1 MIKRLLMMVLVC
13 MGVLFTFAPGGA
25 RAQDEGG
32 DDDEWMR
39 LCRRILASGHLPA
52 RCREKLAD
60 ESWEHYCRRVYGTD
74 AWTRRCA
81 PQRPDED
88 LAHYCRRVYGTDEW
102 TRRCA
107 QPTPTFDPIE
117 YCRRIYGTDE
127 WTRRCLNLV
136 PTRTPSV
143 APPTREPHREATAV
157 PVTEVAPQPTH
168 RPAEP
173 ISEATATPGRGRP

>member
-1 MIKRLLMMVLVC
+1 MTVLVC
-13 MGVLFTFAPGGA
+13 LGVLFTYAPGSV
-25 RAQDEGG
+25 RADGEGG
-32 DDDEWMR
+32 EDGEWTR
-39 LCRRILASGHLPA
+39 FCRRILASGHLPA
-52 RCREKLAD
+52 RCREKLAE

-81 PQRPDED
+81 DQRPDED
-88 LAHYCRRVYGTDEW
+88 LAHYCRRVYGTDAW

-136 PTRTPSV
+136 PTSTPE
-143 APPTREPHREATAV
+143 PRREVTAV
-157 PVTEVAPQPTH
+157 PVTEIAPQRTPEPT
-168 RPAEP
+168 
-173 ISEATATPGRGRP
+173 TPSRGRP